1 MNSDT
6 FYEIEEN
13 LVHLNAAFLKS
24 HPDTEVLSVWYVC
37 LHLRFIGHEIKKA

>member
-24 HPDTEVLSVWYVC
+24 SRYWGTFSMICLSS
-37 LHLRFIGHEIKKA
+37 LAFIGHEIKKA